1 MKNMTNIELFERYM
15 LVCTLRKFLAIQASQ
30 YMYVAYVLCS
40 KVSSILRLQI
50 RLPPVLDSN
59 FKGTLGKERGPKLK
73 LS

>member
-1 MKNMTNIELFERYM
+1 MTNIELSARYM
-15 LVCTLRKFLAIQASQ
+15 LVRTLRKFLAIQASASQ
-30 YMYVAYVLCS
+30 YLYVAYVLCS

-59 FKGTLGKERGPKLK
+59 FKGTLGKERWPKLK